1 MPTTHELEAPRAGLP
16 PERAAFLES
25 LAERASRAAAAFR
38 SFTQEQCDAI
48 TRAMVIAALPE
59 ARRLA
64 QMAIEETT
72 IGVLEDKILK
82 NQVACEFVWDAI
94 KDRRTVGPIAD
105 DEVAEPIGLILSLTP
120 ITNPTS
126 TVLFKCIM
134 AAKTANTLI
143 VSAHSRAHR
152 CSNEAARLMYEAGRA
167 AGAPEDFIVW
177 IEEPTRDDTLYLMKH
192 PLVQLIDA
200 TGGRGMVKVAYSSGK
215 PALGVGSGN
224 TATYLHR
231 TANIDM
237 AVVDIITSKSFDN
250 GVICASEGTLLI
262 DAEIYDKVLAR
273 FRDLGCHVADP
284 EQRER
289 LQSVMIDPGTCAC
302 HPMAVGRGASDIA
315 QFCGITVPP
324 RTRLI
329 LVEID
334 GVGREHPM
342 SSEKLCP
349 VLSVHRV
356 SGPDEALAKARAI
369 NQFGG
374 TGHTASIFCD
384 DEDLVRRYAL
394 AVNAG
399 RIIVNSPSSVGAM
412 GGVYNDLVPT
422 FSFGC
427 GTGGGNSVMANVSVE
442 HYINVKKIAKR
453 TPAHQWFRVPSHI
466 FFNRDS
472 LENLRELGASTAVVL
487 TTKGCVNRGLVDRV
501 ARHLKARTYTWSQIG
516 EEPDLA
522 TVMRGVEFLRDRNPD
537 AIVAIG
543 GGSVLDAAK
552 VMRLFHLAPE
562 TRFEEIAI
570 PFLDIRK
577 RVGRYPKI
585 DPSRCRLVAIPT
597 TAGTGSE
604 VSPFA
609 VVSHDGRKLSLCDT
623 SLVPDAAILDP
634 EMTVSMPRALTAA
647 TGMDALT
654 HALEAGMSIFASEYT
669 DALAFQ
675 AARVIFHYLPRA
687 VKDGRDLDART
698 HMQNAANMAGLAFSN
713 ASVGLTHAMSH
724 AAGALFKVPHGALNG
739 IFLPAVVRFNADV
752 PTKITPN
759 PNVKAYVAPK
769 KIAMFCELVGL
780 KGVDGLVERIERLK
794 AECGLPARLRDAGVG
809 EGEFRASID
818 RLVDLAFADPSLISN
833 PRRPLL
839 SEIRELFE
847 RCC

>member
-1 MPTTHELEAPRAGLP
+1 MARTAEMEKGLTP
-16 PERAAFLES
+16 DRIAYLDG
-25 LAERASRAAAAFR
+25 LAEKASKAAAEFR
-38 SFTQEQCDAI
+38 AYTQERVDAI
-48 TRAMVIAALPE
+48 TRAMVIAGIPE
-59 ARRLA
+59 GRRLA

-72 IGVLEDKILK
+72 IGVLEDKVLK
-82 NQVACEFVWDAI
+82 NQVACEFVWNAVR
-94 KDRRTVGPIAD
+94 DRKTVGYISED
-105 DEVAEPIGLILSLTP
+105 SVAEPIGLVLSLTP

-126 TVLFKCIM
+126 TVLFKCVM

-152 CSNEAARLMYEAGRA
+152 CSNEAARLMYGAGRA
-167 AGAPEDFIVW
+167 AGAPEHFITW
-177 IEEPTRDDTLYLMKH
+177 IENPTREDTLYLMKH

-224 TATYLHR
+224 TATYLHK

-262 DAEIYDKVLAR
+262 DQEIHDKVLAR
-273 FRDLGCHVADP
+273 FRELGCHVASTEERD
-284 EQRER
+284 R
-289 LQSVMIDPGTCAC
+289 LQSIMIEPGTCTMHA
-302 HPMAVGRGASDIA
+302 MAVGRSANDIA
-315 QFCGITVPP
+315 QFFGLEVPP

-329 LVEID
+329 LVPVD

-342 SSEKLCP
+342 SAEKLCP
-349 VLSVHRV
+349 VLAFHKV
-356 SGPDEALAKARAI
+356 SGEDEALAKARAI
-369 NQFGG
+369 NAFGG
-374 TGHTASIFCD
+374 TGHTASIFTE
-384 DEDLVRRYAL
+384 DEALVRTYAQ
-394 AVNAG
+394 AINAG

-427 GTGGGNSVMANVSVE
+427 GTGGGNSVMGNVSVE
-442 HYINVKKIAKR
+442 HYINVKRVAKR
-453 TPAHQWFRVPSHI
+453 TPAFQWFRVPSHI
-466 FFNRDS
+466 FFNRES
-472 LENLRELGASTAVVL
+472 LENLKELDCTTAVIL

-501 ARHLKARTYTWSQIG
+501 AKHLKGRSYVWSQIG
-516 EEPDLA
+516 EEPDVAAILK
-522 TVMRGVEFLRDRNPD
+522 GVEFLRDRKPD
-537 AIVAIG
+537 AIVALG

-552 VMRLFHLAPE
+552 VMRLFYLAPE

-577 RVGRYPKI
+577 RVARYPKI
-585 DPSRCRLVAIPT
+585 DPAKCKLVAIPT
-597 TAGTGSE
+597 TSGTGSE

-609 VVSHDGRKLSLCDT
+609 VVAHDGRKLSLADT

-634 EMTVSMPRALTAA
+634 EMTTSMPAALTAA

-675 AARVIFHYLPRA
+675 AARLIFSALPKA
-687 VKDGRDLDART
+687 VKDGKDLDART
-698 HMQNAANMAGLAFSN
+698 RMQNAANMAGLAFSN

-724 AAGALFKVPHGALNG
+724 ATGAIFHLPHGALNG
-739 IFLPAVVRFNADV
+739 IFLPQVIRFNADV

-759 PNVKAYVAPK
+759 PNVKAYVVPK
-769 KIAMFCELVGL
+769 KIQQFCELVGL
-780 KGVDGLVERIERLK
+780 KNVEGLVEKIEELK
-794 AECGLPARLRDAGVG
+794 VKCGLPMRLRDAGVG
-809 EGEFRASID
+809 ETEFRAALD
-818 RLVDLAFADPSLISN
+818 RLVDLAFSDPSLISN

-839 SEIRELFE
+839 AEIRELFE
-847 RCC
+847 RCW